1 MTWTDIAPHESYHIE
16 QGHMPSR
23 LRSICTTHDAMQ
35 YVWPSPGPRRWYL
48 WVVIWTVCYGLHPQ
62 MLAAQDRTGLFT
74 PSPQRQQ
81 LIREHFQHGVSRARA
96 GELHMAIGHFQYCTG
111 LDAEFLDAH
120 FMLGLV
126 YYHLGLA
133 YLYETD
139 YAMSRVLELQQT
151 HPDALVYRGLTRM
164 RLGAFAAA
172 EQDFKALL
180 AMAPETL
187 PVQRD
192 LANAYLRQGEFDDA
206 IAIYK
211 GVVDQDAS
219 DLVARWNLHVA
230 HAQKGE
236 KTAPLPEAYRISFNT
251 ERVATSPVTFVDVA
265 PSLGVDA
272 LTRGRG
278 SAWGDY
284 DGDGNSDLFTVGI
297 QDPHHLYRNNGDG
310 TFTDVTT
317 QAGLLDP
324 RGGWASLFFDYD
336 GDGDP
341 DLFVTRDGWRG
352 PAPNSL
358 YRNNGDG
365 TFTDVAMQA
374 GVAGNENS
382 FTATL
387 ADIDRDGNI
396 DIYVANGVAEA
407 SGAPNSLYRNNGDG
421 TFTDIATPAGVAHH
435 GRSIGSAFGDY
446 DNDGWPDL
454 LVINIDGPNALYRNH
469 GDGTFADQTQA
480 AGIDAPYD
488 GFVGFFFDYDNDG
501 WLDIFATG
509 WTENQQEVLQS
520 AISGKPSQ
528 ERNRLALYR
537 NNRDGTFTDVT
548 YDAGL
553 ARTYG
558 AMAAQYGDI
567 DNDGWL
573 DIYLGTGGPP
583 MDTYE
588 PNILL
593 RNTGQGTFVD
603 ITDSAGVGN
612 LGKGHGATFADY
624 DNDGDLDLYA
634 PIGGAMVGDR
644 QPNSLYRNG
653 GTTNHWL
660 KLRLQ
665 PTQSNPGAIGT
676 RLAFATSQGTRHLTV
691 AGGTGFGSMNDPVVF
706 VGLGQAMQVDRLDI
720 QWPSGRQEHVLNL
733 PAGQQLLLTEGKASL
748 ARETP

>member
-1 MTWTDIAPHESYHIE
+1 MTPHWIIIFIICHSTYFQIATA
-16 QGHMPSR
+16 QGPS
-23 LRSICTTHDAMQ
+23 
-35 YVWPSPGPRRWYL
+35 
-48 WVVIWTVCYGLHPQ
+48 
-62 MLAAQDRTGLFT
+62 GLFG
-74 PSPQRQQ
+74 PSAQRQQ
-81 LIREHFQHGVSRARA
+81 LIQEHFQYGVDRARA
-96 GELHMAIGHFQYCTG
+96 GELQIAIGHFQYCIG
-111 LDAEFLDAH
+111 LDANFIDAH

-133 YLYETD
+133 YLHETD
-139 YAMSRVLELQQT
+139 YAMSRVLELHPS
-151 HPDALVYRGLTRM
+151 HPDALIHRGLTRM
-164 RLGAFAAA
+164 RLGAFASA

-180 AMAPETL
+180 TLAPDTL
-187 PVQRD
+187 PVKRD
-192 LANAYLRQGEFDDA
+192 LANAYLRQGKIAEA
-206 IAIYK
+206 IAMYRT
-211 GVVDQDAS
+211 VVEQDS
-219 DLVARWNLHVA
+219 NDLVARWNLQVA
-230 HAQKGE
+230 YAQQE
-236 KTAPLPEAYRISFNT
+236 KDAAQQPTEDRLIFNT
-251 ERVATSPVTFVDVA
+251 DRTALSPVTFTDVG

-284 DGDGNSDLFTVGI
+284 DGDGDRDLFTVGI
-297 QDPHHLYRNNGDG
+297 QDPHRLYRNNSDG

-317 QAGLLDP
+317 EAGLLDT

-336 GDGDP
+336 GDGDR

-352 PAPNSL
+352 PAPDSL

-365 TFTDVAMQA
+365 TFTDVALEA
-374 GVAGNENS
+374 GVAGHHNG

-387 ADIDRDGNI
+387 ADIDRDGDI
-396 DIYVANGVAEA
+396 DLYVANGVAEA
-407 SGAPNSLYRNNGDG
+407 GGAPNTLYRNNGKG
-421 TFTDIATPAGVAHH
+421 TFTDIAPHAGVAHH

-446 DNDGWPDL
+446 NNDNWPDL
-454 LVINIDGPNALYRNH
+454 LVINIDGPNALYRNN
-469 GDGTFADQTQA
+469 GDGTFTDQTQA
-480 AGIDAPYD
+480 AGLDAPHD
-488 GFVGFFFDYDNDG
+488 GFVGFFFDYNNDG

-509 WTENQQEVLQS
+509 WTENFQEVLQS

-558 AMAAQYGDI
+558 AMAAQFGDI

-573 DIYLGTGGPP
+573 DIYLGNGGPP

-603 ITDSAGVGN
+603 VTESAGVGN

-634 PIGGAMVGDR
+634 PIGGAMIGDR
-644 QPNSLYRNG
+644 QPNSLYRNN
-653 GTTNHWL
+653 GTPNHWL
-660 KLRLQ
+660 RLHLQ
-665 PTQSNPGAIGT
+665 TTKGNTDAIGT
-676 RLAFATSQGTRHLTV
+676 RLTLTTAQGPRHLTV

-706 VGLGQAMQVDRLDI
+706 VGLGTATQVDRLDI
-720 QWPSGRQEHVLNL
+720 LWPSGHREHLLNI
-733 PAGQQLLLTEGKASL
+733 PAGQDLKLTEGKAHL
-748 ARETP
+748 KR

>member
-1 MTWTDIAPHESYHIE
+1 MAYKPYHIE
-16 QGHMPSR
+16 PGHMQSR
-23 LRSICTTHDAMQ
+23 LRTSHTTHKNIQ
-35 YVWPSPGPRRWYL
+35 YLWQYLWQYPWRRMLYP
-48 WVVIWTVCYGLHPQ
+48 WVVILTICYSYQPH
-62 MLAAQDRTGLFT
+62 MIAAQGRTGLFT
-74 PSPQRQQ
+74 PSPQRQP

-96 GELHMAIGHFQYCTG
+96 GDLQIAIGHFQYCIG
-111 LDAEFLDAH
+111 LDATFLDAH

-126 YYHLGLA
+126 YYHLGLP
-133 YLYETD
+133 YLHETD
-139 YAMSRVLELQQT
+139 YAMSRVLELQDS
-151 HPDALVYRGLTRM
+151 HPDALIHRGLTRM

-180 AMAPETL
+180 ALAPDTL

-192 LANAYLRQGEFDDA
+192 LANAYLRQGKIDDT
-206 IAIYK
+206 IAMYQ

-219 DLVARWNLHVA
+219 DLIARWNLQVA
-230 HAQKGE
+230 YAQKG
-236 KTAPLPEAYRISFNT
+236 KDAAALPDAYRIAFNT
-251 ERVATSPVTFVDVA
+251 DRVTPSPVTFADVA

-278 SAWGDY
+278 SAWSDY
-284 DGDGNSDLFTVGI
+284 DGDGDSDLFTVGI

-317 QAGLLDP
+317 EAGLLDP

-336 GDGDP
+336 GDHDR

-365 TFTDVAMQA
+365 TFTDVANRA
-374 GVAGNENS
+374 GVAGNDDS

-387 ADIDRDGNI
+387 ADIDRDGDI
-396 DIYVANGVAEA
+396 DLYVANGVSEA
-407 SGAPNSLYRNNGDG
+407 GGAPNALYRNQGDG
-421 TFTDIATPAGVAHH
+421 TFTEVAVQAGVAHH

-446 DNDGWPDL
+446 DNDGWLDL
-454 LVINIDGPNALYRNH
+454 FVINIDGPNALYRNQ
-469 GDGTFADQTQA
+469 GDGTFTDQTDA
-480 AGIDAPYD
+480 AGIGAPHD

-501 WLDIFATG
+501 WLDLFATG
-509 WTENQQEVLQS
+509 WTESYQEVLQS
-520 AISGKPSQ
+520 AISGVPSQ
-528 ERNRLALYR
+528 ERNRLALYH

-548 YDAGL
+548 HDAGL

-573 DIYLGTGGPP
+573 DIYLGNGGPP

-634 PIGGAMVGDR
+634 PIGGAMFGDR

-653 GTTNHWL
+653 GTPNRWL

-665 PTQSNPGAIGT
+665 PSQSNPDAIGT
-676 RLAFATSQGTRHLTV
+676 RLAFTTSQGPRHLNV

-706 VGLGQAMQVDRLDI
+706 VGLGQATQVDRLDI
-720 QWPSGRQEHVLNL
+720 QWPSGHQAHFLSL
-733 PAGQQLLLTEGKASL
+733 PAGQQLLLTEGKANFI
-748 ARETP
+748 RETP

>member
-1 MTWTDIAPHESYHIE
+1 MFLIVGCSLY
-16 QGHMPSR
+16 
-23 LRSICTTHDAMQ
+23 
-35 YVWPSPGPRRWYL
+35 
-48 WVVIWTVCYGLHPQ
+48 PQ
-62 MLAAQDRTGLFT
+62 MTDAQRRTNLFS

-81 LIREHFQHGVSRARA
+81 LVREHFQHGVRRARA

-111 LDAEFLDAH
+111 LDADFLDAH

-133 YLYETD
+133 YLHETD
-139 YAMSRVLELQQT
+139 SAMSRVLELNPA
-151 HPDALVYRGLTRM
+151 HPDALVYRGITRM

-172 EQDFKALL
+172 ERDFKALL
-180 AMAPETL
+180 ALAPETL

-192 LANAYLRQGEFDDA
+192 LANAYLRQGKLDDA
-206 IAIYK
+206 IATYK
-211 GVVDQDAS
+211 GVVDQDAN
-219 DLVARWNLHVA
+219 DLIARWNLQVA
-230 HAQKGE
+230 YAQKGE
-236 KTAPLPEAYRISFNT
+236 NPAALPEAYRLSFNK
-251 ERVATSPVTFVDVA
+251 ERVAKSPVTFEDVA

-284 DGDGNSDLFTVGI
+284 DGDGDSDLFAVGI

-310 TFTDVTT
+310 TFTDVTVE
-317 QAGLLDP
+317 AGLLDL

-336 GDGDP
+336 RDGDP

-365 TFTDVAMQA
+365 TFTDVADRA
-374 GVAGNENS
+374 GVAGHENS

-387 ADIDRDGNI
+387 ADIDRDG
-396 DIYVANGVAEA
+396 DTDLYVANGVAEA
-407 SGAPNSLYRNNGDG
+407 GGAPNTLYQNNGDG
-421 TFTDIATPAGVAHH
+421 TFTDVSEQAGVAHH

-454 LVINIDGPNALYRNH
+454 FVVNIDGPNALYRNN
-469 GDGTFADQTQA
+469 GDGTFTDQTDA
-480 AGIDAPYD
+480 AGIQAPYD

-501 WLDIFATG
+501 WLDLFATG

-528 ERNRLALYR
+528 ERNRLALYH
-537 NNRDGTFTDVT
+537 NNRNGTFTDVT

-573 DIYLGTGGPP
+573 DIYLGNGGPP

-588 PNILL
+588 PDILL

-603 ITDSAGVGN
+603 ITESAGVGN

-624 DNDGDLDLYA
+624 DNDGDLDIYV
-634 PIGGAMVGDR
+634 PIGGAMFGDR

-653 GTTNHWL
+653 GTSNHWL
-660 KLRLQ
+660 KLRMQ
-665 PTQSNPGAIGT
+665 STQSNPDAIGA
-676 RLAFATSQGTRHLTV
+676 RLAFMTSKGPRHLTV
-691 AGGTGFGSMNDPVVF
+691 AGGTGFGSMNDPVLF
-706 VGLGQAMQVDRLDI
+706 VGLGQATQVDQLEI
-720 QWPSGRQEHVLNL
+720 QWPSGHRQQLTHL
-733 PAGQQLLLTEGKASL
+733 PAGQRLLITEGKANFI
-748 ARETP
+748 REVP

>member
-1 MTWTDIAPHESYHIE
+1 MALHASPQMTAA
-16 QGHMPSR
+16 QGRAS
-23 LRSICTTHDAMQ
+23 LFQ
-35 YVWPSPGPRRWYL
+35 PSP
-48 WVVIWTVCYGLHPQ
+48 H
-62 MLAAQDRTGLFT
+62 
-74 PSPQRQQ
+74 RQQ
-81 LIREHFQHGVSRARA
+81 LIREHFQHGVNRARV
-96 GELHMAIGHFQYCTG
+96 GDLHTAIGHFQYCTG
-111 LDAEFLDAH
+111 LDAGFTEAH

-139 YAMSRVLELQQT
+139 YAMSRVLELQPI

-172 EQDFKALL
+172 EQDFQALL
-180 AMAPETL
+180 ALAPETL

-192 LANAYLRQGEFDDA
+192 LANAYLRQGKFDDA
-206 IAIYK
+206 IAMYQ
-211 GVVDQDAS
+211 GVIEQDAD
-219 DLVARWNLHVA
+219 DLVARWNLQVA
-230 HAQKGE
+230 YAQKGE
-236 KTAPLPEAYRISFNT
+236 AAAVPDAYRLVFNT
-251 ERVATSPVTFVDVA
+251 DRAAGSPVTFVDVA
-265 PSLGVDA
+265 PELGVDA

-284 DGDGNSDLFTVGI
+284 DGDGDRDLFAVGI
-297 QDPHHLYRNNGDG
+297 QDPHYLYRNNGDG
-310 TFTDVTT
+310 TFTDVTAE
-317 QAGLLDP
+317 AGLLDP

-336 GDGDP
+336 GDGDR

-365 TFTDVAMQA
+365 TFTDVAGQA
-374 GVAGNENS
+374 GLAGNHNS

-387 ADIDRDGNI
+387 ADIDRDGDI

-407 SGAPNSLYRNNGDG
+407 GGAPNSLYRNNGNG
-421 TFTDIATPAGVAHH
+421 TFSDIAQQAGVANH
-435 GRSIGSAFGDY
+435 GRSIGSAFGDI

-454 LVINIDGPNALYRNH
+454 VVINIDGPNALYRNN
-469 GDGTFADQTQA
+469 GDGTFTDRTEA
-480 AGIDAPYD
+480 AGITAPHD
-488 GFVGFFFDYDNDG
+488 GFVAFFFDYDNDG
-501 WLDIFATG
+501 WLDLFATG
-509 WTENQQEVLQS
+509 WTENFKEVLQS
-520 AISGKPSQ
+520 AISGEPTQ
-528 ERNRLALYR
+528 ERNRLALYH
-537 NNRDGTFTDVT
+537 NNGDGSFTDVT
-548 YDAGL
+548 RAAGL

-558 AMAAQYGDI
+558 AMAAQYGDV

-573 DIYLGTGGPP
+573 DIYLGNGGPP

-603 ITDSAGVGN
+603 ITERAGVGN

-653 GTTNHWL
+653 GGGNHWV
-660 KLRLQ
+660 KLHLQ
-665 PTQSNPGAIGT
+665 AAPGNPDAIGA
-676 RLAFATSQGTRHLTV
+676 RLTFTTAEGQRHLAV
-691 AGGTGFGSMNDPVVF
+691 AGGDGFGSMNDPVVF
-706 VGLGQAMQVDRLDI
+706 VGLGQATQVQRLDI
-720 QWPSGRQEHVLNL
+720 QWPSGQREHALNL
-733 PAGQQLLLTEGKASL
+733 PADRPFWLTQGQAHAIRQ
-748 ARETP
+748 TP

>member
-1 MTWTDIAPHESYHIE
+1 MRSQLQAICKLTDGMQE
-16 QGHMPSR
+16 
-23 LRSICTTHDAMQ
+23 ICRDAWQ
-35 YVWPSPGPRRWYL
+35 YL
-48 WVVIWTVCYGLHPQ
+48 WVSIRGQHWYQWLAVLTLCYSLYPQ
-62 MLAAQDRTGLFT
+62 LTAAQDHSSLFS

-81 LIREHFQHGVSRARA
+81 LILEHFQHGVRRARE
-96 GELHMAIGHFQYCTG
+96 GELHQAIGHFQYCTG

-126 YYHLGLA
+126 YYNLGLA

-139 YAMSRVLELQQT
+139 YAMSRVLELHST
-151 HPDALVYRGLTRM
+151 HPDALVYRGITRM

-172 EQDFKALL
+172 EKDFKALL
-180 AMAPETL
+180 ALAPETL

-192 LANAYLRQGEFDDA
+192 LANAYLRQGKFDDA
-206 IAIYK
+206 IAMYK
-211 GVVDQDAS
+211 GVVDQDVN
-219 DLVARWNLHVA
+219 DLVARWNLRVA
-230 HAQKGE
+230 YIQKGE
-236 KTAPLPEAYRISFNT
+236 NPATLPEAYRLSFNT
-251 ERVATSPVTFVDVA
+251 DRVAKSPVTFVDVA

-284 DGDGNSDLFTVGI
+284 DGDGDSDLFTVGI

-317 QAGLLDP
+317 AAGLLDP

-336 GDGDP
+336 SDGDR

-365 TFTDVAMQA
+365 TFTDVAVQA

-387 ADIDRDGNI
+387 ADVDRDGDI

-407 SGAPNSLYRNNGDG
+407 SGAPNTLYRNNGDG
-421 TFTDIATPAGVAHH
+421 TFTDVAVQAGVAHH

-454 LVINIDGPNALYRNH
+454 FVINIDGPNALYRNN
-469 GDGTFADQTQA
+469 GDGTFSDQTDA
-480 AGIDAPYD
+480 AGIDAPLD

-501 WLDIFATG
+501 WLDLFATG

-653 GTTNHWL
+653 GTPNHWL

-665 PTQSNPGAIGT
+665 PAQSNPDAIGT
-676 RLAFATSQGTRHLTV
+676 RLAFTTSQGPRHLTV

-706 VGLGQAMQVDRLDI
+706 VGLGQATQVDRVDI
-720 QWPSGRQEHVLNL
+720 QWPSGHQTQVLNL
-733 PAGQQLLLTEGKASL
+733 PAGQEFVLTEGTTKL
-748 ARETP
+748 IRKTP